1 MPNHNQMHK
10 QSNLQKELLAM
21 SVAAAASMN
30 AVKDNDTGKGKKGKN
45 SSRGSNQQQNKQS
58 QQQQQQQQH
67 YQQLSR
73 GPKDIANDLGKI
85 VKLMICWTSWH

>member
-1 MPNHNQMHK
+1 MPNLNHMPQQK

-30 AVKDNDTGKGKKGKN
+30 AVKDNEASKGKKGKN

-58 QQQQQQQQH
+58 HQQQQQHQQH

-73 GPKDIANDLGKI
+73 GPKDIASDLGKI
-85 VKLMICWTSWH
+85 LESKLC